1 MRYLEG
7 LKQLRLWPGILQS
20 SVSQMIGCCRYTYT
34 AEDVQ
39 KIILEKQAKGLSRR
53 NVAAERARLTTLR
66 DQAEEN
72 KDFTA
77 LEQ

>member
-1 MRYLEG
+1 MLQCIV
-7 LKQLRLWPGILQS
+7 LKLRR
-20 SVSQMIGCCRYTYT
+20 CCRYTYT

-39 KIILEKQAKGLSRR
+39 KIIQEKQAKGLSRR

-72 KDFTA
+72 KDFEA
-77 LEQ
+77 MEQ

>member
-1 MRYLEG
+1 MQR
-7 LKQLRLWPGILQS
+7 
-20 SVSQMIGCCRYTYT
+20 
-34 AEDVQ
+34 
-39 KIILEKQAKGLSRR
+39 IIEEKQAKGLSRR

-72 KDFTA
+72 KNFKA

>member
-1 MRYLEG
+1 M
-7 LKQLRLWPGILQS
+7 
-20 SVSQMIGCCRYTYT
+20 SQRRSCCRYTYT

-39 KIILEKQAKGLSRR
+39 RIITEKQAKGLSRR

-72 KDFTA
+72 QNHEA

>member
-1 MRYLEG
+1 MR
-7 LKQLRLWPGILQS
+7 S
-20 SVSQMIGCCRYTYT
+20 CCRYTYT

-39 KIILEKQAKGLSRR
+39 KIIQEKQAKGLSRR

-72 KDFTA
+72 KNFDA